1 MRVINFNQSPKLNM
15 TEPQNHEPIIRANQQ
30 NAFYKIEEAKSSPHK
45 PDTKMNTQLN
55 NLHHQK
61 QSISNFMNT
70 TNSEISLPN
79 SMPANKTIEHRG
91 NNVQIKRKKYKN

>member
-1 MRVINFNQSPKLNM
+1 
-15 TEPQNHEPIIRANQQ
+15 
-30 NAFYKIEEAKSSPHK
+30 
-45 PDTKMNTQLN
+45 MNTQLN

-91 NNVQIKRKKYKN
+91 NNAQTKRKKYKN